1 MRSLLRRFALVA
13 LVPAALTGAAAMIA
27 SPAEAA
33 PVSEA
38 TLQNDVNRLINVE
51 RSKNG
56 CAALTVNAALTKAA
70 RGHSTYMAQSGSFSH
85 TGKGGTSFSARIKTA
100 GYAKP
105 GAENIAWGY
114 RTGSDVVKGWM
125 KSPGHRANIV
135 NCKLKTVG
143 VGAVYSTGGTPYFTQ
158 DFGY

>member
-13 LVPAALTGAAAMIA
+13 LVPAALTGAAMIA
-27 SPAEAA
+27 SPAAAA
-33 PVSEA
+33 PVSEG
-38 TLQNDVNRLINVE
+38 TLQNDINRLINVQ
-51 RSKNG
+51 RKANG

-85 TGKGGTSFSARIKTA
+85 TGKGGTRFVARVKAA
-100 GYAKP
+100 GYSKP

-114 RTGSDVVKGWM
+114 RTGADVVKGWM

-143 VGAVYSTGGTPYFTQ
+143 VGAVYAKNGTPYYTQ
-158 DFGY
+158 NFGY